1 MSDNLSK
8 TLYCS
13 GVQCPKMLWL
23 KKHRPELFDDSVLNR
38 GVLDAG
44 NEVGDLAMGLFGD
57 YTEVP
62 YGAPADMI
70 RATDNLIAAGARN
83 IAEAS
88 FSFDGM
94 FCSVDILKNMGGGN
108 VELYEVKSSTSVH
121 DIYLHDVAYQMF
133 VLENL
138 GYRVGKACLVHI
150 SREYVRGRDLEIEK
164 LFAVEDLTD
173 TARQMQD
180 GVRERAR
187 MLKACIRET
196 EEPCLDIGLHCWSP
210 YDCGFWKHC
219 TEALPSPNV
228 FDVSGMQKKT
238 KIGYYVRGV
247 VSFKDLLEKA
257 KLNPGQRMQLRF
269 ELEDPADHIER
280 GKIREFLDS
289 LSYPLF
295 FLDFESFEPAIPL
308 YENSRPYDQI
318 VFQYSL
324 HYIEEED
331 GPLMH
336 KEFLAMPG
344 RDPRRELAERLCRDI
359 PLGACTL
366 AYNMTFE
373 KSRIKE
379 LAELYPDLADHLM
392 DIYGNIVDLMVPFR
406 MKHYYTK
413 AMRGS
418 YSIKSVL
425 PALFPDD
432 PALDYHNL
440 EGVHNGTEASAAFAA
455 MGKMDPDELAACRE
469 NLLKYCGLDTFAMV
483 RVLEK
488 LREQANG

>member
-1 MSDNLSK
+1 
-8 TLYCS
+8 
-13 GVQCPKMLWL
+13 
-23 KKHRPELFDDSVLNR
+23 
-38 GVLDAG
+38 
-44 NEVGDLAMGLFGD
+44 
-57 YTEVP
+57 
-62 YGAPADMI
+62 
-70 RATDNLIAAGARN
+70 
-83 IAEAS
+83 
-88 FSFDGM
+88 
-94 FCSVDILKNMGGGN
+94 
-108 VELYEVKSSTSVH
+108 
-121 DIYLHDVAYQMF
+121 
-133 VLENL
+133 
-138 GYRVGKACLVHI
+138 
-150 SREYVRGRDLEIEK
+150 
-164 LFAVEDLTD
+164 
-173 TARQMQD
+173 
-180 GVRERAR
+180 
-187 MLKACIRET
+187 MLKAYIRES
-196 EEPCLDIGLHCWSP
+196 EEPRLDIGLHCWSP

-238 KIGYYVRGV
+238 RIGYYARGV
-247 VSFKDLLEKA
+247 VSFKELLEKA

-379 LAELYPDLADHLM
+379 LAELYPDLTDHLM
-392 DIYGNIVDLMVPFR
+392 DIYGNIMDLMVPFR

-440 EGVHNGTEASAAFAA
+440 EGVHNGTEASAVFAA
-455 MGKMDPDELAACRE
+455 MGKMDPDDLAACRE